1 MKLKTF
7 LLVAA
12 ALLLAGSLTAQ
23 TMTRYEAQPGSKMKI
38 EGTSTVHDWT
48 VESGIIG
55 GSVEVDAAFPA
66 DSAAKAVPGK
76 VNARIQT
83 TLPVRSLKSGK
94 KAMDDVM
101 HEAMNMTAH
110 PKIEYRLTEMVL
122 KEPASGPVLN
132 FETKGELTLA
142 GATNTISMPV
152 TVDRSENGKLK
163 FSGTTS
169 VKMTSFGLKP
179 PAPSVGL
186 GLIRTGDD
194 VKLTF
199 EWKTALPAK
208 TP

>member
-7 LLVAA
+7 FLACT
-12 ALLLAGSLTAQ
+12 ALLLAGSLSAQ

-48 VESGIIG
+48 VESGIIA

-66 DSAAKAVPGK
+66 DPDAKAAPGK
-76 VNARIQT
+76 VNARVQT

-94 KAMDDVM
+94 KPMDDVM
-101 HEAMNMTAH
+101 HEAMNMTTH
-110 PKIEYRLTEMVL
+110 PKIEYHLTEMTL
-122 KEPASGPVLN
+122 REPATGPVLN
-132 FETKGELTLA
+132 FETKGELTLS

-152 TVDRSENGKLK
+152 TMDRSEKGKLK
-163 FSGTTS
+163 FSGTTL
-169 VKMTSFGLKP
+169 VKMTSFGIKP
-179 PAPSVGL
+179 PAPSLGL
-186 GLIRTGDD
+186 GFIKTGDD

-208 TP
+208 AP